1 MYKKSA
7 LIIIFILSL
16 FGLFGM
22 TLPAFAQDLSN
33 GTAIGLHVIDKI
45 QDGDIIT
52 SSTKG
57 YKLSTTPYDSQIFG
71 VVSLQPAVYF
81 KDATAKNETPV
92 ISSGEVLVRVSS
104 KNGTIQAG
112 DFITSSTNPGVGE
125 KVTDNGYVLGRAVQS
140 YSSNNPQA
148 TGLILV
154 TLQPHFAQITN
165 NITHNILTSFTF
177 GLSDAVN
184 SPLGTIRY
192 FVAGV
197 ITVLSFYL
205 GFRFFARASN
215 RGVEAIGRN
224 PLARQAILA
233 SVFFNT
239 VITVAIMFFGVAIS
253 YLILVL

>member
-1 MYKKSA
+1 MKKTAFYIIILFCLLTSA
-7 LIIIFILSL
+7 L
-16 FGLFGM
+16 
-22 TLPAFAQDLSN
+22 PAHAQGLSN
-33 GTAIGLHVIDKI
+33 GSAIGLQIKDKI

-52 SSTKG
+52 SSPKG
-57 YKLSTTPYDSQIFG
+57 YKLATSPYDSQIFG

-92 ISSGEVLVRVSS
+92 ISSGEVSVRVSS
-104 KNGTIQAG
+104 RNGTIQAG
-112 DFITSSTNPGVGE
+112 DFITSSTTPGVGE
-125 KVTDNGYVLGRAVQS
+125 KATDNGYVLGKAIQS
-140 YSSNNPQA
+140 YASNNPQT
-148 TGLILV
+148 TGIILV

-177 GLSDAVN
+177 GLSEAVN
-184 SPLGTIRY
+184 SPLGAIRY

-197 ITVLSFYL
+197 ITILSFYL

-224 PLARQAILA
+224 PLARQAILL
-233 SVFFNT
+233 SVFVNT
-239 VITVAIMFFGVAIS
+239 LITISIMFFGVAIS